1 MKPPITTFRGGGGG
15 GQQQLPPAQHEGR
28 YHREQQ
34 DQACCCCSIGLPLYS
49 ICGLALVF
57 GLVVPLTAHVN
68 PIFGSVIGLII
79 FCISLVLVWRFMATV
94 RTATMTDWDHVKMP
108 GAFACLDVYLFV
120 CLNWALVWFL
130 LWATDR
136 EGALLTPSSLLSDS
150 GQQQQPYLAYIIILY
165 SVLASFWFSG
175 GGRLYPSSPAA
186 YIWGFASLVLGA
198 WFAIVVIGWVVHIVR
213 RSPSR
218 VNENTLL
225 PVYHTPVPPPMVTG
239 HPASQMVPGNV
250 PNSGALGYLTHP
262 QTNRASPPSQGGYS
276 SGFQQQQAN
285 GGPKKPGLTPEEA
298 RKRLALLAAM
308 QEAES
313 SSSGTDESSSIPL
326 LLGQTRSTKAKDI

>member
-1 MKPPITTFRGGGGG
+1 MG
-15 GQQQLPPAQHEGR
+15 
-28 YHREQQ
+28 
-34 DQACCCCSIGLPLYS
+34 
-49 ICGLALVF
+49 
-57 GLVVPLTAHVN
+57 
-68 PIFGSVIGLII
+68 
-79 FCISLVLVWRFMATV
+79 TV
-94 RTATMTDWDHVKMP
+94 KAATMTDWDHVKMP

-150 GQQQQPYLAYIIILY
+150 GQQQPYLVYIIILY

-186 YIWGFASLVLGA
+186 YVWGFASLVLGA

-225 PVYHTPVPPPMVTG
+225 PVYHTPVPPVVIG
-239 HPASQMVPGNV
+239 HPPPLAQMVPGNV
-250 PNSGALGYLTHP
+250 PNSGAPGYFPPHA
-262 QTNRASPPSQGGYS
+262 NRASPLPPSQGG
-276 SGFQQQQAN
+276 FHQQ
-285 GGPKKPGLTPEEA
+285 GPKKPGLTPEEA

-313 SSSGTDESSSIPL
+313 SSSGIDESASIPL

>member
-1 MKPPITTFRGGGGG
+1 VKVFFLCDFSLVLHFQQGMKPPITTFRGGGGG
-15 GQQQLPPAQHEGR
+15 QQQQLPPVQHESGR
-28 YHREQQ
+28 HYRDQQQEQ
-34 DQACCCCSIGLPLYS
+34 AGGGGCCCSIGLPLYS
-49 ICGLALVF
+49 IGGLGLIF

-79 FCISLVLVWRFMATV
+79 FCLSLVLVWRFMSVV
-94 RTATMTDWDHVKMP
+94 RAATMTDWDHVKMP

-130 LWATDR
+130 LWATDK
-136 EGALLTPSSLLSDS
+136 EGALLTPSAILTDS
-150 GQQQQPYLAYIIILY
+150 GQQQPYLVYIIILY

-186 YIWGFASLVLGA
+186 YAWGFISLVLGA

-225 PVYHTPVPPPMVTG
+225 PVYHTPVPPPHAAFGPGPNNGTG
-239 HPASQMVPGNV
+239 YIPLQANRPPLASQPQANLGNGTV
-250 PNSGALGYLTHP
+250 K
-262 QTNRASPPSQGGYS
+262 
-276 SGFQQQQAN
+276 QQQQ
-285 GGPKKPGLTPEEA
+285 GILTPEEA
-298 RKRLALLAAM
+298 RKKLALLMAM
-308 QEAES
+308 QETGPS
-313 SSSGTDESSSIPL
+313 LTSNS
-326 LLGQTRSTKAKDI
+326 QQKSTKAKDI

>member
-1 MKPPITTFRGGGGG
+1 MKPPITTFRGGGGTG
-15 GQQQLPPAQHEGR
+15 QQQQLPPAQHEGR
-28 YHREQQ
+28 YYREQQ
-34 DQACCCCSIGLPLYS
+34 QEQSCCCCSIGLPLYS
-49 ICGLALVF
+49 MCGLAFVF
-57 GLVVPLTAHVN
+57 GLVVPLTAYVN
-68 PIFGSVIGLII
+68 PLFGSVIGLII
-79 FCISLVLVWRFMATV
+79 FCISLVLVWRFMGTV
-94 RTATMTDWDHVKMP
+94 RAATMTDWDHVKMP

-136 EGALLTPSSLLSDS
+136 EGAILTPSSLLSDS
-150 GQQQQPYLAYIIILY
+150 GQQQQPYLVYIIILY

-186 YIWGFASLVLGA
+186 YVWGFASLVLGA

-225 PVYHTPVPPPMVTG
+225 PVYHTPVPPPMVNG
-239 HPASQMVPGNV
+239 HV
-250 PNSGALGYLTHP
+250 PNAGSQASPSGYLP
-262 QTNRASPPSQGGYS
+262 NQANRTSPPPPPPGYS
-276 SGFQQQQAN
+276 IASQQQQQPN
-285 GGPKKPGLTPEEA
+285 GVPRKPGSTPEEA
-298 RKRLALLAAM
+298 RKILALLAAM

-313 SSSGTDESSSIPL
+313 SSSLSADESSSIPL